1 MSKDCLDRK
10 QIRAVLIE
18 MGPES
23 MTERMAGKPSGFS
36 KPILVFV
43 DMSRKEE
50 SIDGSAGILLFGEQP
65 SRGSV
70 VRVPVFCE
78 VTQCHL

>member
-1 MSKDCLDRK
+1 MSKDCLNRK
-10 QIRAVLIE
+10 KIRAVLIE
-18 MGPES
+18 MGSES
-23 MTERMAGKPSGFS
+23 MPKRVTGKSSGFS
-36 KPILVFV
+36 EPILVFV